1 MFTRVG
7 FHFLALIRVAG
18 ETGSLYIVHF
28 CKIHLQRIVGI
39 VARCAIIKCI
49 MGMILGSV
57 TAIAGRN
64 GVFTLWW
71 MFLVTIRTAN
81 LCLMQSPSL
90 DDVAHFAQMTFH
102 TVITDQFEGKALCPK
117 KGAQKH
123 YQWTNNNTDKNL
135 FSHPC
140 PHPPV

>member
-28 CKIHLQRIVGI
+28 CKIHR
-39 VARCAIIKCI
+39 
-49 MGMILGSV
+49 SV